1 MHRAALILLISLV
14 LAFGLTRSA
23 AGADPFSQDPGPDGI
38 VSIEAENFDKNTP
51 QGDHLW
57 EFNTTPTGFSAD
69 GFMRSVPASG
79 SINDSDYV
87 TNAPRLDTKSTS

>member
-38 VSIEAENFDKNTP
+38 VSI
-51 QGDHLW
+51 
-57 EFNTTPTGFSAD
+57 
-69 GFMRSVPASG
+69 V
-79 SINDSDYV
+79 
-87 TNAPRLDTKSTS
+87 

>member
-1 MHRAALILLISLV
+1 MRSVLNLLILFV
-14 LAFGLTRSA
+14 LASGLTRSA
-23 AGADPFSQDPGPDGI
+23 VGADPFNQDPGPDGI